1 VSNSPIILLQ
11 RHTSPTQQQPHI
23 QRRQIGR
30 HQTLL
35 NVLRVEAAAQQVV
48 NTIVVAEVAVVA
60 ATLK

>member
-1 VSNSPIILLQ
+1 
-11 RHTSPTQQQPHI
+11 
-23 QRRQIGR
+23 
-30 HQTLL
+30 L